1 MIELYGSG
9 SPNVTRIFIALEELS
24 LPYHAHG
31 IDIFAGQQFEDWF
44 GQLNPNRKVP
54 VIVDRSDQADE
65 RTIFESAAILIYLSE
80 KTGKLLPTSG
90 QERYETLQWLAVQVT
105 TVGPMMGQYVHFSCY
120 APEASSS
127 YSLDRYRTQV
137 QRVLG
142 VLDNRLEARANL
154 AGDDITIADIALFPW
169 CRNLSTLFGEDYA
182 STLTNIN
189 RWTNELSRRPSVI
202 RALAAQD
209 VLRQRLTTPE
219 HAQSAVLDRLF
230 GRGEVVH
237 N

>member
-1 MIELYGSG
+1 YSM
-9 SPNVTRIFIALEELS
+9 PN
-24 LPYHAHG
+24 H
-31 IDIFAGQQFEDWF
+31 
-44 GQLNPNRKVP
+44 
-54 VIVDRSDQADE
+54 
-65 RTIFESAAILIYLSE
+65 
-80 KTGKLLPTSG
+80 
-90 QERYETLQWLAVQVT
+90 
-105 TVGPMMGQYVHFSCY
+105 
-120 APEASSS
+120 
-127 YSLDRYRTQV
+127 TQV

>member
-24 LPYHAHG
+24 LPYRAHG

-44 GQLNPNRKVP
+44 GQINPNRKVP
-54 VIVDRSDQADE
+54 VIVDRNDQADE
-65 RTIFESAAILIYLSE
+65 RTIFESAAILIYLSD
-80 KTGKLLPTSG
+80 KTRKLLPASG
-90 QERYETLQWLAVQVT
+90 QERYETLQWLMVQVT
-105 TVGPMMGQYVHFSCY
+105 TVGPMMGQYVHFSRY
-120 APEASSS
+120 APEASSR
-127 YSLDRYRTQV
+127 YALDRYRTQA
-137 QRVLG
+137 QRVFD

-154 AGDDITIADIALFPW
+154 AGDDISIADIALFPW

-189 RWTNELSRRPSVI
+189 RWKNELSCRPSVI

-219 HAQSAVLDRLF
+219 NAQSEMLDRLF
-230 GRGEVVH
+230 GRGEVVQ